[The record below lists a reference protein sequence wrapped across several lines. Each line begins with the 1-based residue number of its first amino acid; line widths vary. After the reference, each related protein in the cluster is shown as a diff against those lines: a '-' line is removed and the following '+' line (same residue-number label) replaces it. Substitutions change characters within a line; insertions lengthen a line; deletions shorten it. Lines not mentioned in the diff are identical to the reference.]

1 MKIAVVCASGKAG
14 RLVVKGAVS
23 RGHDVTAFA
32 RSDNQTVSQ
41 FFVKKDLFALAAA
54 DLKGFDAVVDAFGA
68 WLEQDQHLHSDS
80 LKHLC
85 KVLAGSDTRLYVV
98 GGAGSLFINKEHSAQ
113 VSDSPEFPAMFLP
126 LAKA

>member
-1 MKIAVVCASGKAG
+1 M
-14 RLVVKGAVS
+14 
-23 RGHDVTAFA
+23 
-32 RSDNQTVSQ
+32 
-41 FFVKKDLFALAAA
+41 AAA

-68 WLEQDQHLHSDS
+68 WQEQEQDLHLHSDS

-113 VSDSPEFPAMFLP
+113 VSGSPEFPAMFLP